1 MGLQIDSLPGS
12 QAEFKAYM
20 DALDDKALARLS
32 EALEARFDEVYG
44 DGTDVDDDG
53 VKLLTGLRDKIAW
66 AKSEG
71 KAREH
76 AALDAEAEAAAA
88 RQREVLAKLKASV
101 KNGDGADGNGGGVA
115 LATRTD
121 GEPGDGTTAA
131 AGSDGFSAE
140 FAATL
145 LDAIQAQTLATLSNV
160 KGLDLNAHVRNM
172 PLSAA
177 AKHAPDPKVAPRR
190 SEPVLVASGDIPGM
204 AQGNRIASFT
214 DLVQTMHARSRML
227 ATTRGKPNYVPV
239 ATLQRDFRY
248 RLALDSTPEE
258 VNEVLQAATDV
269 QALVAAG
276 GWCSPSEISYDF
288 FNIVA
293 EDGLIDL
300 PSVGVLNRGGLRFP
314 TSPTIADILGSA
326 ALWSWTEAQDQAAVD
341 SDSEV
346 KTCARVD
353 CPDFAEVR
361 AACDGLCVTVGNLVD
376 FSYPEL
382 VANHIRLVFAA
393 RAHLTNQLVI
403 DSLVSHTLT
412 TAVDLTGLGLAGQS
426 ATASIL
432 NATELQVEDY
442 RARFRMAQGSI
453 LEAVFPHWALG
464 LFRADL
470 ANRNGVNLLSVSNG
484 QIADWL
490 NERGVRAQFVYDWQS
505 GFDTDPFGDPDT
517 IATTWPTSVDFLIY
531 APGTFVRGQGLQLDL
546 GVVRDSVLNSTN
558 DHTAA
563 WMEDCYAIAGVGHEA
578 RLVTVDTCVAGTT
591 GAAEITCA
599 GS

>member
-1 MGLQIDSLPGS
+1 VEAKAAAEQQEKVLAKIRDSVHGNGQVAGTDGAS
-12 QAEFKAYM
+12 AAEVV
-20 DALDDKALARLS
+20 
-32 EALEARFDEVYG
+32 EGEVV
-44 DGTDVDDDG
+44 DGTTTDFSG
-53 VKLLTGLRDKIAW
+53 QFAQKLLTAV
-66 AKSEG
+66 
-71 KAREH
+71 
-76 AALDAEAEAAAA
+76 EAA
-88 RQREVLAKLKASV
+88 
-101 KNGDGADGNGGGVA
+101 
-115 LATRTD
+115 
-121 GEPGDGTTAA
+121 TTAA
-131 AGSDGFSAE
+131 
-140 FAATL
+140 
-145 LDAIQAQTLATLSNV
+145 LSNI
-160 KGLDLNAHVRNM
+160 KGLDLNQHIRNM

-177 AKHAPDPKVAPRR
+177 ARHAPDPKVQPRR
-190 SEPVLVASGDIPGM
+190 SEPVLVASTDIPGLTK
-204 AQGNRIASFT
+204 GNNISSHSE
-214 DLVQTMHARSRML
+214 LVEAMHARARML

-258 VNEVLQAATDV
+258 VNEVLQAATNLD
-269 QALVAAG
+269 ALVAAG

-288 FNIVA
+288 YNIVA

-300 PSVGVLNRGGLRFP
+300 PSVGVLNRGGLRYP
-314 TSPTIADILGSA
+314 TSPTIADILGTA
-326 ALWSWTEAQDQAAVD
+326 ALWSWTEEQDEAAVD

-361 AACDGLCVTVGNLVD
+361 SACDGLCVTVGNLVD

-382 VANHIRLVFAA
+382 VQNHIRLVFAA
-393 RAHLTNQLVI
+393 RAHRTNQLII
-403 DSLVSHTLT
+403 DTLVNHTLT
-412 TAVDLTGLGLAGQS
+412 QGVDLTGLGVAG
-426 ATASIL
+426 AGAAASIL
-432 NATELQVEDY
+432 AAVELQAEDY
-442 RARFRMAQGSI
+442 RARFRMAQGAV

-470 ANRNGVNLLSVSNG
+470 SNRTGVDLLSVTNG

-490 NERGVRAQFVYDWQS
+490 NQRGVRAQFVYDWQS

-517 IATTWPTSVDFLIY
+517 IATTWPSTIDFLMY

-578 RLVTVDTCVAGTT
+578 RLVSADVCVAGTT
-591 GAAEITCA
+591 GAAELTC

>member
-1 MGLQIDSLPGS
+1 MGLQIDSLPGNP
-12 QAEFKAYM
+12 AEFQAYM
-20 DALDDKALARLS
+20 DALDDKGLAKLG
-32 EALEARFDEVYG
+32 EALEGRFDQVYG

-53 VKLLTGLRDKIAW
+53 VKLLTGLRDKIQW
-66 AKSEG
+66 S
-71 KAREH
+71 KAEIKKREH
-76 AALDAEAEAAAA
+76 AALDAEAQDAAA
-88 RQREVLAKLKASV
+88 RQRAVLEKLKASV

-121 GEPGDGTTAA
+121 GEPGDGATPP
-131 AGSDGFSAE
+131 GSDGFSTE
-140 FAATL
+140 FAAKL
-145 LDAIQAQTLATLSNV
+145 LAAIEAQTLSTLSSV
-160 KGLDLNAHVRNM
+160 KGFDLNAHVRNM

-177 AKHAPDPKVAPRR
+177 ALHAPDPKVAPRR

-204 AQGNRIASFT
+204 AQGNRISTFS

-227 ATTRGKPNYVPV
+227 ATTRGKPNFVPV
-239 ATLQRDFRY
+239 ATLERDFRY

-288 FNIVA
+288 YNIVA
-293 EDGLIDL
+293 EDGLLDL

-314 TSPTIADILGSA
+314 TSPTIADILGTA
-326 ALWSWTEAQDQAAVD
+326 ALWSWTETQDEAAVD

-353 CPDFAEVR
+353 CPDFTEVR
-361 AACDGLCVTVGNLVD
+361 SACDGLCVTVGNLVD

-393 RAHLTNQLVI
+393 RAHRTNQLVI
-403 DSLVSHTLT
+403 DTLVGHTLT
-412 TAVDLTGLGLAGQS
+412 TGVDLTGLGLTGQG

-432 NATELQVEDY
+432 NSVELQVEDY
-442 RARFRMAQGSI
+442 RARFRMAQGAI
-453 LEAVFPHWALG
+453 LEAIFPHWALG
-464 LFRADL
+464 LIRADL
-470 ANRNGVNLLSVSNG
+470 ANRTGVNLLSVSNG

-490 NERGVRAQFVYDWQS
+490 NERGVRAQFIYDWQS

-517 IATTWPTSVDFLIY
+517 IATTWPSSVDFLVY

-546 GVVRDSVLNSTN
+546 GVVRDSVLNEKN

-578 RLVTVDTCVAGTT
+578 RLVTVDVCTAGTT

>member
-12 QAEFKAYM
+12 PAEFQAYM
-20 DALDDKALARLS
+20 DALDDKALAKLG
-32 EALEARFDEVYG
+32 EALEARFDQVYG

-53 VKLLTGLRDKIAW
+53 VKLLTGLRDKIQW
-66 AKSEG
+66 AKAEG
-71 KAREH
+71 KKREH
-76 AALDAEAEAAAA
+76 AALDVEAQEAAA
-88 RQREVLAKLKASV
+88 RQRAVLEKLKASV

-121 GEPGDGTTAA
+121 GEPGDGSPA
-131 AGSDGFSAE
+131 AGSDGFSTE
-140 FAATL
+140 FAAKL
-145 LDAIQAQTLATLSNV
+145 LAAIEAQTLSTLSNV
-160 KGLDLNAHVRNM
+160 KGFDLNAHVRNM

-177 AKHAPDPKVAPRR
+177 AVHAPDPKVAPRR

-204 AQGNRIASFT
+204 AQGNRISTFS

-227 ATTRGKPNYVPV
+227 ATTRGKPNFVPV
-239 ATLQRDFRY
+239 ATLERDFRY
-248 RLALDSTPEE
+248 KLALDSTPEE

-288 FNIVA
+288 YNIVA
-293 EDGLIDL
+293 EDGLLDL

-314 TSPTIADILGSA
+314 TSPTIADILGTA
-326 ALWSWTEAQDQAAVD
+326 AIWSWTEAQDEAAVD

-353 CPDFAEVR
+353 CPEFAEVR

-403 DSLVSHTLT
+403 DTLVNHTLT
-412 TAVDLTGLGLAGQS
+412 QGVDLSGLGLAGQS

-432 NATELQVEDY
+432 NSVELQVEDY

-464 LFRADL
+464 LIRADL

-546 GVVRDSVLNSTN
+546 GVVRDSVLNEKN

-578 RLVTVDTCVAGTT
+578 RLVTVDACAAGTT